1 MQRAQDLMLLP
12 FLQAWP
18 TAAFLLD
25 PDGRVQAHSAGE
37 LALRGWLPEDATGR
51 PFFRDV
57 LPGAEVPELGGAFH
71 AAMDDDEMLL
81 DLAID
86 WQLGEPGRGLD
97 VTVRLC
103 KVRLD
108 DQTWGLAIV
117 SDLTRV
123 KTAERALAAVFGE
136 ARDEGMT
143 DPETGLFGRRQFDFV
158 LPIELRRAARYG
170 YGTAVLAMEVGT
182 LPVQAR
188 EPSASDRLA
197 LRVADRPMEGEV
209 LRIAA
214 EHLHKITRQTDVLFR
229 FEPTRFHVV
238 LTHTDQAGA
247 QLASQR
253 LGGSLRDAGLFLP
266 ERRVVVR
273 MAVVAFGPDTRPGDY
288 QQFCQSALQELD
300 DRLRQLF

>member
-1 MQRAQDLMLLP
+1 VHRAQALKLLP

-25 PDGRVQAHSAGE
+25 ADGRVHAHSAGE
-37 LALRGWLPEDATGR
+37 QVLRGWLPEQAMGLE
-51 PFFRDV
+51 FFREV
-57 LPGAEVPELGGAFH
+57 LLGGQVPELGGAFH
-71 AAMDDDEMLL
+71 AAMDDDEMTL

-86 WQLGEPGRGLD
+86 WQLGEPGRGRD
-97 VTVRLC
+97 VTVRLR
-103 KVRLD
+103 KVSLEGT
-108 DQTWGLAIV
+108 TWCLAII

-136 ARDEGMT
+136 ARDQGMI

-158 LPIELRRAARYG
+158 LPIELRRATRYG

-182 LPVQAR
+182 LPVHAR
-188 EPSASDRLA
+188 EPSASDRMA
-197 LRVADRPMEGEV
+197 LRVADRPMEAET

-214 EHLHKITRQTDVLFR
+214 DHLAKITRQTDVLFH

-253 LGGSLRDAGLFLP
+253 LGASLRDAGLFLP
-266 ERRVVVR
+266 ERRVVAR
-273 MAVVAFGPDTRPGDY
+273 MAVVGFGPDTRPGDY
-288 QQFCQSALQELD
+288 QQFCQLVLADLD